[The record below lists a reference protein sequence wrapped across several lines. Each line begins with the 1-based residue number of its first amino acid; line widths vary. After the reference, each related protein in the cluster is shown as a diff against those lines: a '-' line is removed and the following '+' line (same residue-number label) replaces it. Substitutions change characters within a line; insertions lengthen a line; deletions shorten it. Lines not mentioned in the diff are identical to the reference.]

1 MIFEQPEETKTRLD
15 KVLEL
20 SIRFKNLTEIPTT
33 MVPVFSKIISK
44 ILNVTQ
50 GVTFSNKFTKLQHA
64 FNSLEKIL
72 EKTKPTNKPTTKLP
86 RFKQHLATLEKE
98 LPFYIAA
105 FNKGLIHYVT
115 DINEYKTEIEESKT
129 NAPPIEERIPSF
141 IFNTHGV
148 SLLKDKK
155 CPPSEYEESES
166 VIKLLK
172 VTAAPLCMTF
182 GSTASQD
189 KFMPRFCIILDNWY
203 KTLPQPRYNS
213 IFDDPVMT
221 VIMFN
226 YVICAF
232 YKEYKCDIF
241 KNIPTE
247 LMSVPSVAKELRGR
261 LNAADAADAIKKTF
275 DDVIKAEIES
285 KKGALFIY
293 PIADAANYRRL
304 FFDET
309 QKTENLYKLLTTRRV
324 RDSEQFKPGRV
335 TIAYPPTDLL
345 PDPPRYRNKIFVVED
360 TLEAVSL
367 DAICLNSFKFKFRV
381 LGESPDIHV
390 GAGESLFKL
399 LLDWYSLIPT
409 NPPRYEKGK
418 GPYATYLNE
427 IIRLYDEKYAASPST
442 EFDDGVHRGHDFSRS
457 TSYSSIRIGSYQ
469 TITSISLR
477 FKLFLFEKM
486 GASGINMFDMTC
498 GCIDYDENGEEQPIG
513 AEVSLQQLGPTQF
526 SQDSSRYV
534 SFIKREEEDGDE
546 DMTAGGKR
554 IMTASASIK
563 RKKNVTRRR
572 IHRTR
577 RTRNNKTKKYYLR
590 KTRHTLKKKNNSKS
604 MRRRNK

>member
-1 MIFEQPEETKTRLD
+1 M
-15 KVLEL
+15 
-20 SIRFKNLTEIPTT
+20 
-33 MVPVFSKIISK
+33 
-44 ILNVTQ
+44 
-50 GVTFSNKFTKLQHA
+50 
-64 FNSLEKIL
+64 
-72 EKTKPTNKPTTKLP
+72 
-86 RFKQHLATLEKE
+86 
-98 LPFYIAA
+98 
-105 FNKGLIHYVT
+105 
-115 DINEYKTEIEESKT
+115 
-129 NAPPIEERIPSF
+129 
-141 IFNTHGV
+141 
-148 SLLKDKK
+148 
-155 CPPSEYEESES
+155 
-166 VIKLLK
+166 
-172 VTAAPLCMTF
+172 TAAPLCMTF